1 MANAIF
7 VGDLGAGKGG
17 YTAEYQAAG
26 RYFAGGAWATLGAG
40 YAKSV
45 LSKASAIQA
54 NIDIL
59 QQ

>member
-7 VGDLGAGKGG
+7 VANLGASGGG
-17 YTAEYQAAG
+17 YSAEYEAAG
-26 RYFAGGAWATLGAG
+26 RYYAGGAWATLGAG

-45 LSKASAIQA
+45 LAKASAIQA